1 MSTSEYTHP
10 EALVNATWIAEL
22 YENGWGV
29 AQDYGKAL
37 EWFHKAA
44 DAGNTDAMINLGR
57 LYEHGLGVAQD
68 YGKALEWF
76 RKAAD
81 AGNTDAMINLVRCMS
96 GARISLAQDQGIGGA
111 TEQSMERVP

>member
-29 AQDYGKAL
+29 AQDYGKAHK
-37 EWFHKAA
+37 WFHKAA

-57 LYEHGLGVAQD
+57 LYEQGLGVAQD

-76 RKAAD
+76 QKAAD
-81 AGNTDAMINLVRCMS
+81 AGNTDSMINLGRLYQQ
-96 GARISLAQDQGIGGA
+96 GLGLAQDQGIGGA
-111 TEQSMERVP
+111 TEQLLERVP

>member
-1 MSTSEYTHP
+1 
-10 EALVNATWIAEL
+10 LVNATWIAEL

-57 LYEHGLGVAQD
+57 LYEQGLV
-68 YGKALEWF
+68 L
-76 RKAAD
+76 
-81 AGNTDAMINLVRCMS
+81 
-96 GARISLAQDQGIGGA
+96 
-111 TEQSMERVP
+111 